1 MYFLSSVKMKN
12 VPNILS
18 TLRII
23 LAPVFLYLYLQVD
36 LFWSAISI
44 VIFTIA
50 AITDFFDGHIAR
62 KHEIE
67 TPLGVFL
74 DPLADKFLTFSAF
87 IVLPFVDEQ
96 QFPWWAIIVIIFR
109 DIFITSLRIFARRR
123 KMDMKTRFIAKTK
136 TTVQMVFLYIALLV
150 GVFAGHDVWLGH
162 IADSILSTNSMLY
175 LMLFVTAL
183 TAYSGLEYVVV
194 NRGLF
199 VKSRV

>member
-199 VKSRV
+199 VKSIV

>member
-1 MYFLSSVKMKN
+1 MKN

-18 TLRII
+18 ALRII
-23 LAPVFLYLYLQVD
+23 LAPVFLFLYLQVD

-96 QFPWWAIIVIIFR
+96 QFPWWAVIVIIFR
-109 DIFITSLRIFARRR
+109 DVFITSLRIFAKRR
-123 KMDMKTRFIAKTK
+123 KMDMETRFIAKTK

-150 GVFAGHDVWLGH
+150 GVFAGHELWLGN
-162 IADSILSTNSMLY
+162 IADSILSTNTMYY

-183 TAYSGLEYVVV
+183 TAYSGIEYLVI
-194 NRGLF
+194 NRNLF
-199 VKSRV
+199 VKSRA

>member
-1 MYFLSSVKMKN
+1 MKN

-18 TLRII
+18 ALRII
-23 LAPVFLYLYLQVD
+23 LAPIFLYLYLQVD

-87 IVLPFVDEQ
+87 IVLPFIDEQ
-96 QFPWWAIIVIIFR
+96 QFPWWAVFVIIFR
-109 DIFITSLRIFARRR
+109 DVFITSLRIFAKRR
-123 KMDMKTRFIAKTK
+123 KMDMETRFIAKTK

-150 GVFAGHDVWLGH
+150 GVFAGHEIWLGS
-162 IADSILSTNSMLY
+162 IANSILSTDFMYY

-183 TAYSGLEYVVV
+183 TAYSGMEYVVI

-199 VKSRV
+199 KKNRT